1 MKKLISL
8 ILIAVMALSCLALIP
23 TAAEEAIFDETGMKT
38 VYLSDNGDDLNIG
51 NSATTAVKTF
61 AKATELL
68 GAKGGIILI
77 PDKFTYFNL
86 QNDTCPYRMPGTK
99 GATYIIRGEKADGS
113 SVFGGERY
121 MIVATANLKFDN
133 LTYTTGEKTY
143 AIVAEFF
150 AIEFTDTVKTVPYEL
165 PDGTKKIPT
174 IIAGASG
181 IAGNASQTCRLTLN
195 GGTFNEVYGGCE
207 KHKMGGPV
215 FLTLGGN
222 VHVVGDVFCGGKNTG
237 CEVSGDVTMNITG
250 GTIDGKIYVGGN
262 AENQLN
268 NIITSL
274 KVTINVTGGTFG
286 GIVGTLKNSTDL
298 EAIYIEELE
307 IDLTAYQPSSVAGWK
322 EANISEMP
330 AHAKVW
336 LYGEEKVSETEPE
349 TTTPAEETTT
359 KEPEVT
365 TPEETTA
372 ATTTAGAEE
381 TTVADTKTEEK
392 GCGSTVGLGG
402 VALVLAISGIA
413 CVVVKK
419 KKND

>member
-1 MKKLISL
+1 MKKLL
-8 ILIAVMALSCLALIP
+8 ILILIVATAITCFALIP
-23 TAAEEAIFDETGMKT
+23 ATADEALFDETGMKT
-38 VYLSDNGDDLNIG
+38 VYLSDNGDDLNPG
-51 NSATTAVKTF
+51 TSNTSPVKTF
-61 AKATELL
+61 AKATSLL
-68 GAKGGIILI
+68 GDKGGIIMI
-77 PDKFTYFNL
+77 PDKFTYFDK

-150 AIEFTDTVKTVPYEL
+150 AIEFTDKVKTVPYEL
-165 PDGTKKIPT
+165 PDGTKKIPS
-174 IIAGASG
+174 IFAGANG
-181 IAGNASQTCRLTLN
+181 IAGNASSTGRLTLN

-237 CEVSGDVTMNITG
+237 CEVSGDVTVKMTG
-250 GTIDGKIYVGGN
+250 GTVDGKIYVGGN

-268 NIITSL
+268 NIVTSL
-274 KVTINVTGGTFG
+274 KVSITVSGGKIG
-286 GIVGTLKNSTDL
+286 GIVGNLKNSTDT

-307 IDLTAYQPSSVAGWK
+307 IDLTAYQPSSAAGWK
-322 EANISEMP
+322 DANISEMP
-330 AHAKVW
+330 TYAKVW
-336 LYGEEKVSETEPE
+336 LYGEDKTATTEPD
-349 TTTPAEETTT
+349 TTTAEETTT
-359 KEPEVT
+359 PEVT
-365 TPEETTA
+365 TPEETTTEA
-372 ATTTAGAEE
+372 GTTAPSNSNEE
-381 TTVADTKTEEK
+381 TTDAGKTEEK

-402 VALVLAISGIA
+402 VAIVLAVSGIA
-413 CVVVKK
+413 CVASKK
-419 KKND
+419 RKNG

>member
-1 MKKLISL
+1 MKKLITL
-8 ILIAVMALSCLALIP
+8 ILIVATAITCMALLP
-23 TAAEEAIFDETGMKT
+23 TAAEEAVFDETGMKT
-38 VYLSDNGDDLNIG
+38 VYLSDNGDDLNPG
-51 NSATTAVKTF
+51 TSNTTPVKTF
-61 AKATELL
+61 AKATSLL
-68 GAKGGIILI
+68 GDKGGIIMI

-86 QNDTCPYRMPGTK
+86 QNETCPYRMPGTK

-150 AIEFTDTVKTVPYEL
+150 AMEFTDTVKTVPYEM

-181 IAGNASQTCRLTLN
+181 IAGNASQSCRLTLN
-195 GGTFNEVYGGCE
+195 GGTFKEVYGGCE

-237 CEVSGDVTMNITG
+237 CEVSGDVTLKMTG
-250 GTIDGKIYVGGN
+250 GTVDGKIYVGGN

-268 NIITSL
+268 NIVTSL
-274 KVTINVTGGTFG
+274 KVSITVSGGKIG
-286 GIVGTLKNSTDL
+286 GIVGNLKNSTDP

-307 IDLTAYQPSSVAGWK
+307 IDLTAYQPSSAAGWK

-330 AHAKVW
+330 TYAKVW
-336 LYGEEKVSETEPE
+336 LYGEDKTATTEPE
-349 TTTPAEETTT
+349 TTTAEETTT
-359 KEPEVT
+359 PEVT

-372 ATTTAGAEE
+372 AGGANETTAKDEE
-381 TTVADTKTEEK
+381 STAAGTDDKG
-392 GCGSTVGLGG
+392 GCGSTVGIGG
-402 VALVLAISGIA
+402 VAMILAVCGIA
-413 CVVVKK
+413 GIASKK
-419 KKND
+419 RKND